1 ALNDLA
7 AYSFAYSG
15 GLLGSRL
22 KEHCSSCM
30 EPPTTTTGSS
40 KRARAPSAGGSQVTS
55 CLVDGCNAEL
65 SECRDYYR
73 RHRVC
78 EVHSKSPK
86 VTIRGQP
93 QRFCQQCSR
102 FHSIG
107 EFDEGKRSCRKR
119 LEGHNRRRR
128 KAQPESSPM
137 NPDAFLSAGRGSR
150 ILAFNSCSAMIPSSS
165 AVSSKWSETINFVMN
180 PSICGSSCAPSVTA
194 AYSHVYTGRQF
205 PFLQGPISSHGSS
218 SSAHQSLHDDGSMN
232 ISTTTSS
239 NSNANTYHKIF
250 SNGPSQVITDSDPA
264 LSLLSSSSAAA
275 AVNDDDVCGI
285 CFDNA
290 THPLNHP
297 GSTAFPSQSNN
308 MVLFRTSHGLDDNE
322 GVSLV
327 HRPNVFGSSS
337 SHDGSSD
344 CGPHQTLSFSWE

>member
-1 ALNDLA
+1 
-7 AYSFAYSG
+7 
-15 GLLGSRL
+15 
-22 KEHCSSCM
+22 M
-30 EPPTTTTGSS
+30 EPPSTTTGSS

-55 CLVDGCNAEL
+55 CLVDGCNADL

-73 RHRVC
+73 RHKVC

-102 FHSIG
+102 FHSLG

-128 KAQPESSPM
+128 KAQSESFPM
-137 NPDAFLSAGRGSR
+137 NPEAFLSAGRGSR
-150 ILAFNSCSAMIPSSS
+150 ILAFNSCSPMIPSSS
-165 AVSSKWSETINFVMN
+165 AVSSTWSETIKFDMN
-180 PSICGSSCAPSVTA
+180 PPIRGSSCAPSVTA
-194 AYSHVYTGRQF
+194 AYSHLYTGRQF

-218 SSAHQSLHDDGSMN
+218 SSAHQSLHDDGSTN

-239 NSNANTYHKIF
+239 NSNANIYRKIF
-250 SNGPSQVITDSDPA
+250 STGPSQVITDSDRA
-264 LSLLSSSSAAA
+264 LSLLSSSSSAAA
-275 AVNDDDVCGI
+275 AVNDDDVCDIG
-285 CFDNA
+285 FGNV

-297 GSTAFPSQSNN
+297 SSTAFPSQSNN
-308 MVLFRTSHGLDDNE
+308 MVHFRASHGLDDNE

-327 HRPNVFGSSS
+327 HRRNVFHSSS

-344 CGPHQTLSFSWE
+344 CGPHQTLSFYWE